1 MSNFIDNQVEK
12 VKREINAEVT
22 FQNLMQYVKSLGI
35 SVFYY
40 SQGEEVIK
48 QNDLELEA
56 LVNES
61 FIYND
66 KEDTTKA
73 IFIKDEAEN
82 KLFLLAHELGHY
94 IFSHGPG
101 KTSEEE
107 YIANDFARLL
117 LGITTDKEEIKRK
130 KVHKK
135 VIVVLGT
142 LVLVSFTLSYYLGNN
157 VPTQQQEQIINSV
170 PAVTE
175 QPEPDVPANT
185 TEQTYVLT
193 RTGDKYHLPSCYY
206 VRDKNDLV
214 EITLEEAEKGGYEPC
229 KVCIGE

>member
-94 IFSHGPG
+94 FQSWPWQNI
-101 KTSEEE
+101 
-107 YIANDFARLL
+107 
-117 LGITTDKEEIKRK
+117 
-130 KVHKK
+130 
-135 VIVVLGT
+135 
-142 LVLVSFTLSYYLGNN
+142 
-157 VPTQQQEQIINSV
+157 
-170 PAVTE
+170 
-175 QPEPDVPANT
+175 
-185 TEQTYVLT
+185 
-193 RTGDKYHLPSCYY
+193 
-206 VRDKNDLV
+206 
-214 EITLEEAEKGGYEPC
+214 
-229 KVCIGE
+229 